1 MISFFKK
8 YFHNGMESNV
18 EILNNNVLEECNNVK
33 KESAY
38 GCIYNF
44 IVLIKK
50 EYLYLSS

>member
-18 EILNNNVLEECNNVK
+18 EILNKNILEECNNVI
-33 KESAY
+33 KESIY
-38 GCIYNF
+38 GGIYNF

-50 EYLYLSS
+50 EYLCLSF